1 MITHEKERKGSIFI
15 YPKEGRVT
23 WPNENFLAFETV
35 LRETEINSSSSNMVL
50 IAPIP
55 MAEWLS

>member
-1 MITHEKERKGSIFI
+1 MITHEKERKDSIFI

-23 WPNENFLAFETV
+23 WPNENFLAFKAD
-35 LRETEINSSSSNMVL
+35 LRKTEISNSTMVL
-50 IAPIP
+50 IAPIL